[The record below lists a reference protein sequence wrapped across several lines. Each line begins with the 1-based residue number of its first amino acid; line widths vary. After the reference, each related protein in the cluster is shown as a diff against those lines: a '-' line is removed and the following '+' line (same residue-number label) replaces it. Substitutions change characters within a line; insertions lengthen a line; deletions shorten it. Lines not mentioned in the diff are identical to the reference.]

1 MIDHA
6 TGDITGFMMWLGKIG
21 LAQARR
27 GRPEV
32 WIDSDRTLSAVK
44 IRVRQAQ
51 HEGQVVPLPVVLS
64 LSNNRTEALW
74 K

>member
-32 WIDSDRTLSAVK
+32 WIS
-44 IRVRQAQ
+44 VRMGGHAKA
-51 HEGQVVPLPVVLS
+51 PPV
-64 LSNNRTEALW
+64 RTEPVEGLY
-74 K
+74 